1 MSYYG
6 RPMGDYK
13 TYGYAGDPG
22 FLSSLW
28 KGIKKI
34 APTVIGGVIGGPVG
48 ALVAGGA
55 GGGGGGGK
63 RTAVSVPGTFGGT
76 VAFPGGMSIG
86 GAYTPGTIVPGQGRL
101 PPFTASGPGVL
112 PYGGRGGG
120 ACATCPTGWHFA
132 KDGSGRCVRNRR
144 MNVANP
150 RALRRSLRRVQ
161 GFEKL
166 VRRTFSISGTVKV
179 KKGRG

>member
-1 MSYYG
+1 MSYAQ

-34 APTVIGGVIGGPVG
+34 APVIVGGMLGGPAG
-48 ALVAGGA
+48 AIIAGAGGA
-55 GGGGGGGK
+55 GGG
-63 RTAVSVPGTFGGT
+63 RPTPQFPALPGTVGGQIS
-76 VAFPGGMSIG
+76 FPGGTSVG
-86 GAYTPGTIVPGQGRL
+86 LGYAPGAIVPGRGRL
-101 PPFTASGPGVL
+101 PPYTAAGPGVL
-112 PYGGRGGG
+112 PGGGRGGAMIPSG
-120 ACATCPTGWHFA
+120 YHFA
-132 KDGSGRCVRNRR
+132 KDGSGRLVRNRR

-150 RALRRSLRRVQ
+150 RALRKAMRRVQ

-166 VRRTFSISGTVKV
+166 ARRTIVFTRRVKM
-179 KKGRG
+179 KKRKSS